1 MFSEEVEREKEKEEL
16 ETVADTDNESVVI
29 TQMVE
34 DEIVKVP
41 NAQFIADKLLE
52 RGYTYEDLVKCI
64 LWAEHSG
71 PEDIYDDYL
80 KRSVTVYSTIRHSI
94 RKFQENIN
102 CSVSVSVSVNDKN
115 IS

>member
-1 MFSEEVEREKEKEEL
+1 MSNNMLCK
-16 ETVADTDNESVVI
+16 
-29 TQMVE
+29 QVE

-41 NAQFIADKLLE
+41 NAQFVAEKLLE
-52 RGYTYEDLVKCI
+52 RGFTYEDLVKCI

-94 RKFQENIN
+94 RKFQNPSYLTMYVSEPTIENDD
-102 CSVSVSVSVNDKN
+102 C
-115 IS
+115 

>member
-1 MFSEEVEREKEKEEL
+1 MLCK
-16 ETVADTDNESVVI
+16 
-29 TQMVE
+29 QVE

-41 NAQFIADKLLE
+41 NAQFVAEKLLE
-52 RGYTYEDLVKCI
+52 RGFTYEDLVKCI

-94 RKFQENIN
+94 RKFQNPSYLTMYVSEPTIENED
-102 CSVSVSVSVNDKN
+102 C
-115 IS
+115 

>member
-1 MFSEEVEREKEKEEL
+1 MFSEGVEREKEKEKEEEL
-16 ETVADTDNESVVI
+16 ETVADNESVVI

-102 CSVSVSVSVNDKN
+102 CSVNDTN
-115 IS
+115 GL